1 MFRVLTED
9 FLEGQAREPNSKAHQ
24 EADILFRFWNEF
36 LEWDTYLLGTTVSPL
51 RYRIKELDEQR
62 TFLNTFP
69 HGGQQL
75 LKGDYQFKF
84 WWPGFDF
91 NIFSFSSQA
100 GTNNNHRSLADFFFN
115 QD

>member
-75 LKGDYQFKF
+75 LKEETINLNSG
-84 WWPGFDF
+84 GLGL
-91 NIFSFSSQA
+91 ILISLVSQA
-100 GTNNNHRSLADFFFN
+100 RLVQTIITEV
-115 QD
+115 